1 MRAQFAKENKSFSS
15 IQKCLFE
22 TEKKL
27 YLSRFENTI
36 SKWSKRD
43 STCKNE
49 NRKSSFVPSSLL
61 IPESVEHFNGYKTM
75 QDYLISPGKSKFAG
89 MKPVFSNSSNL
100 LK

>member
-1 MRAQFAKENKSFSS
+1 MKTWLARENKSFSS
-15 IQKCLFE
+15 IQKSLFE

-43 STCKNE
+43 STCKNG
-49 NRKSSFVPSSLL
+49 NRRSNFIPSSLVL
-61 IPESVEHFNGYKTM
+61 PDKDEQFNGYKTM
-75 QDYLISPGKSKFAG
+75 ENFLISPGKSKFAG